1 MIFLDIFQRCSRIQ
15 DPKQRPKNDLAWI
28 RSYLNLII
36 IAPLILTWKLRASLK
51 EKKEKHIWKTM
62 WILIYFLVI
71 IVLYRKK
78 SYVKALKFKEEY
90 PSKLRKAGNELKNK
104 IVSSAPSQFKAVASD
119 LDWHAETRRYMH
131 ERAWVIFRTRR
142 HAGRG
147 QTPPSSVS
155 PAFYSDSC
163 KPGRH
168 KTNANRNVQS
178 NPFLSHVGKQT
189 ISLFKEE
196 NDHYGKNTKWSKQSV
211 KCMSVNIKLIRRIN
225 VLVRVIVTLL
235 TYM

>member
-15 DPKQRPKNDLAWI
+15 DPKQRQKNDLAWI

-71 IVLYRKK
+71 IVLYRNK

-104 IVSSAPSQFKAVASD
+104 ISFVSTFP
-119 LDWHAETRRYMH
+119 
-131 ERAWVIFRTRR
+131 I
-142 HAGRG
+142 
-147 QTPPSSVS
+147 
-155 PAFYSDSC
+155 
-163 KPGRH
+163 
-168 KTNANRNVQS
+168 
-178 NPFLSHVGKQT
+178 
-189 ISLFKEE
+189 
-196 NDHYGKNTKWSKQSV
+196 
-211 KCMSVNIKLIRRIN
+211 
-225 VLVRVIVTLL
+225 
-235 TYM
+235 